1 MIHQVENYTEI
12 GQNKNKE
19 KLSKD
24 SSESFFF
31 V

>member
-19 KLSKD
+19 KLPKD
-24 SSESFFF
+24 SSESFF